1 MLALRTVTYCT
12 ENEET
17 PWQKSV
23 VEQSEPLQAW
33 GLAQVVHHV
42 AHGLRENTRQHQ
54 IFPTSDTDQY
64 RVLSHEEKMAAINS
78 QLDRGDFNARERSII
93 LERVRANAQ
102 NTERQPAE
110 KTPELER

>member
-1 MLALRTVTYCT
+1 
-12 ENEET
+12 
-17 PWQKSV
+17 
-23 VEQSEPLQAW
+23 VE
-33 GLAQVVHHV
+33 HV
-42 AHGLRENTRQHQ
+42 AHGLRENTRRHQ
-54 IFPTSDTDQY
+54 IFPAKDTDQY

-102 NTERQPAE
+102 NAEGKPAE